1 MFLSALA
8 NKKFNV
14 IAGITIGVAMAAICK
29 EICKKKG
36 KLANR
41 NTTKQRETSD

>member
-8 NKKFNV
+8 NKKINV

-29 EICKKKG
+29 EICKKK
-36 KLANR
+36 
-41 NTTKQRETSD
+41 REISQ